1 MWHRKPK
8 RYTVARSGD
17 GYEVLDTD
25 AAGARVYFS
34 GSHKSAGEMSRQL
47 IHAQDNTEKPP
58 DPWAGGN
65 FGGAGGG

>member
-8 RYTVARSGD
+8 RYTVA
-17 GYEVLDTD
+17 
-25 AAGARVYFS
+25 AAMATKCWTPMRPRARVLL
-34 GSHKSAGEMSRQL
+34 GLAQVAREMSRQL
-47 IHAQDNTEKPP
+47 NHAQDNTEKPP